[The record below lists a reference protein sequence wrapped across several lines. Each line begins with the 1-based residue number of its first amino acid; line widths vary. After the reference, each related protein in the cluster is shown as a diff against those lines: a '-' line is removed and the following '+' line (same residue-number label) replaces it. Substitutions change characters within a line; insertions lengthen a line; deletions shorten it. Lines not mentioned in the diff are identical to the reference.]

1 MKKKV
6 LTMAINNIEKL
17 KTDVIRAKNA
27 VARVWNQSV
36 PTNKIVNADYIYVG
50 SIIGWNG
57 KRSFSVFEKK
67 PFWSAEQF
75 DILQQTEA
83 QATQDVK
90 QGLLT
95 PEQEIDQLRA
105 KALELKSE
113 RERFKACLFGYNK
126 MFKEGTKRGE
136 VEVVPINEVFKA
148 DGATWLIKPNYRI
161 GELPE
166 LCALWYKYRGV
177 EASTSNSLET
187 PEPEEP
193 EPLTL
198 RERREM
204 DKMVEVAKE
213 YWIAFNKS
221 LQFDHEQNPA
231 LSSKL
236 KNFEKTVEFQAY
248 KAMLTSPQQARV
260 GLNYA
265 RTAHFE
271 DKKPAS
277 KFDKPPTVNKA
288 TMLFSLTEGTI
299 RFDRDGNTKLIYN
312 VKKDAEL
319 QKSIAKEEL
328 DINIKAPPVMPTEGS
343 FADTNI
349 VQVPPEAKKALS
361 RTK

>member
-1 MKKKV
+1 
-6 LTMAINNIEKL
+6 
-17 KTDVIRAKNA
+17 
-27 VARVWNQSV
+27 
-36 PTNKIVNADYIYVG
+36 
-50 SIIGWNG
+50 
-57 KRSFSVFEKK
+57 
-67 PFWSAEQF
+67 
-75 DILQQTEA
+75 
-83 QATQDVK
+83 
-90 QGLLT
+90 
-95 PEQEIDQLRA
+95 
-105 KALELKSE
+105 
-113 RERFKACLFGYNK
+113 
-126 MFKEGTKRGE
+126 
-136 VEVVPINEVFKA
+136 
-148 DGATWLIKPNYRI
+148 
-161 GELPE
+161 LPE

-221 LQFDHEQNPA
+221 LQFNHEQNPA

-319 QKSIAKEEL
+319 QKSIA
-328 DINIKAPPVMPTEGS
+328 
-343 FADTNI
+343 
-349 VQVPPEAKKALS
+349 
-361 RTK
+361 